1 MATEGLR
8 CERKFRAE
16 NLPVEAVIQAVRLL
30 PWGFRPVFPER
41 RIHNI
46 YFDTPGL
53 DAFHD
58 NAAGAPHRRKYR
70 IRWYGDSESPPDDA
84 LFEMKERVNDRGFKQ
99 MVPSPPPGLLP
110 VLSNTFR
117 RLYFGLPGGQVRL
130 TVDHDLVFKGVLI
143 PTAPFPDPAVILEL
157 KYPAEIEGEMEP
169 ILQNLPFSVSK
180 NSKYARGVELIFC
193 H

>member
-8 CERKFRAE
+8 GERKFRAE
-16 NLPVEAVIQAVRLL
+16 HLSAEAVIQAVRLL

-58 NAAGAPHRRKYR
+58 NAAGVSHRRKYR
-70 IRWYGDSESPPDDA
+70 LRWYGDQETPPADA
-84 LFEMKERVNDRGFKQ
+84 LIELKERVNDRGSKQ
-99 MVPSPPPGLLP
+99 VISSLPQGLRP
-110 VLSNTFR
+110 VLANTFR

-130 TVDHDLVFKGVLI
+130 TIDHDLVFKGLLI
-143 PTAPFPDPAVILEL
+143 PTVPIPDPAVILEL
-157 KYPAEIEGEMEP
+157 KYPAEKESEMEP
-169 ILQNLPFSVSK
+169 VLQNLPFPISK
-180 NSKYARGVELIFC
+180 NSKYSRGVVLLFGR
-193 H
+193 

>member
-1 MATEGLR
+1 M
-8 CERKFRAE
+8 
-16 NLPVEAVIQAVRLL
+16 EAVIQAVRLL

-46 YFDTPGL
+46 YFDTPCL

-70 IRWYGDSESPPDDA
+70 IRWYGEAESPPDEA
-84 LFEMKERVNDRGFKQ
+84 LFELKERVNEWGFKR
-99 MVPSPPPGLLP
+99 MVASPPPGLQP
-110 VLSNTFR
+110 VLSNSFR

-130 TVDHDLVFKGVLI
+130 TIDYDLVFKGVLI

-157 KYPAEIEGEMEP
+157 KYPAEKEEEMES

-180 NSKYARGVELIFC
+180 NSKYARGVELIFGR
-193 H
+193 